1 MRDDQS
7 GFRPDRLIE
16 WTGERCVP
24 WTGDLQVVYEHYHRY
39 LLARPLV
46 EGKRVLDLASG
57 EGYGAALLAERA
69 TQVIGVEIDPASVEH
84 IGRPTRRR
92 AWSSWRAP
100 CWTSRRFRTEASTS

>member
-1 MRDDQS
+1 MNDVDPGSTHR
-7 GFRPDRLIE
+7 RLIE

-57 EGYGAALLAERA
+57 EGTVLPFSRSER
-69 TQVIGVEIDPASVEH
+69 
-84 IGRPTRRR
+84 
-92 AWSSWRAP
+92 
-100 CWTSRRFRTEASTS
+100 STSSDWRSTRPL

>member
-46 EGKRVLDLASG
+46 EGKRVLDLDQ
-57 EGYGAALLAERA
+57 R
-69 TQVIGVEIDPASVEH
+69 
-84 IGRPTRRR
+84 
-92 AWSSWRAP
+92 
-100 CWTSRRFRTEASTS
+100 